1 MVSRLTWRSSLGF
14 SPTLASLASRSH
26 IGRVVRIAISPA
38 AFNAITATL
47 PGSVGV
53 ENKRDAEGNWQIW
66 LPHDVLAKLN
76 HLRGPGD
83 SYSDVILRVAEGARA

>member
-1 MVSRLTWRSSLGF
+1 M
-14 SPTLASLASRSH
+14 PAM
-26 IGRVVRIAISPA
+26 VRIAISPA

-66 LPHDVLAKLN
+66 LDRRIVDKLN
-76 HLRGPGD
+76 AIREIHESL
-83 SYSDVILRVAEGARA
+83 SEVILRVALAPKGVRNITEGRLHVKNGWL